1 MSSLTIGITGG
12 IGSGKS
18 HVCQYLQ
25 KAGAPIFY
33 ADDAAKHIMRSHP
46 EVQQEL
52 RSLLGNKVYDDEGR
66 LVKSVVAAFLCQGEA
81 QSKQVDAIVHP
92 RVATAWHDF
101 VAHHSD
107 APIIY
112 MECAL
117 LFDVGW
123 QRLVQRSLLVSCPDE
138 VRIQRVMQRDHID
151 RATTLRWM
159 ALQMPESEKQRLAD
173 DIILN
178 DGQADVAQQLR
189 VLGLIS

>member
-1 MSSLTIGITGG
+1 
-12 IGSGKS
+12 
-18 HVCQYLQ
+18 
-25 KAGAPIFY
+25 
-33 ADDAAKHIMRSHP
+33 
-46 EVQQEL
+46 
-52 RSLLGNKVYDDEGR
+52 
-66 LVKSVVAAFLCQGEA
+66 
-81 QSKQVDAIVHP
+81 
-92 RVATAWHDF
+92 
-101 VAHHSD
+101 
-107 APIIY
+107 